1 MRVLVT
7 GSSGQLGAAV
17 ARELARRGDTV
28 AGLDL
33 SAADTTTHVGSVA
46 DHKVV
51 ADLMRDVNA
60 VVHTASFHAAHI
72 PAHAPREFV
81 ETNVNGTMNLLDAAA
96 RHGVRRFVYTST
108 TSLYGHAME
117 SSDQAVWVTEGLVP
131 QPRDIYDVTKLA
143 AEQLCAIAA
152 RASSGT
158 MTCLSLRVSR
168 FFPEPPRL
176 MAIYRLYRGVDV
188 RDAAA
193 AHLLALDAPRLPGS
207 FDSFNI
213 SAHSPLSRDQLHQLK
228 HRADRVLRAQ
238 FPWIDGAFERRD
250 WKLPT
255 SIDRVYVTEKAERV
269 LGYRPRHGLVQYLQE
284 FAPRGEGC
292 LF

>member
-7 GSSGQLGAAV
+7 GSSGQLGAEIT
-17 ARELARRGDTV
+17 RQLAHRGDEV
-28 AGLDL
+28 VGMDLCAGERT
-33 SAADTTTHVGSVA
+33 SHVGSIT
-46 DHKVV
+46 DSQLV
-51 ADLMRDVNA
+51 ADLTRGADA
-60 VVHTASFHAAHI
+60 IVHTASLHAAHLNS
-72 PAHAPREFV
+72 HSSKNFV
-81 ETNVNGTMNLLDAAA
+81 ETNVNGTINLLDAAVA
-96 RHGVRRFVYTST
+96 RHGVKRFVYTST
-108 TSLYGHAME
+108 TSLYGYALE
-117 SSDQAVWVTEGLVP
+117 CDEQAVWVTEDLVP
-131 QPRDIYDVTKLA
+131 RPRDIYDITKLA
-143 AEQLCAIAA
+143 AEQLCAAA
-152 RASSGT
+152 AWAHG

-176 MAIYRLYRGVDV
+176 MAEYRLYRGVDV

-193 AHLLALDAPRLPGS
+193 AHLLALDAALAPRT
-207 FDSFNI
+207 FDAFNI

-238 FPWIDGAFERRD
+238 FPWIESAFERRD

-269 LGYRPRHGLVQYLQE
+269 LGYRPQHGLVQYLQE
-284 FAPRGEGC
+284 FAPRGEGL